1 MKKNLLKY
9 LCCPNC
15 KSDLIANKKY
25 LFCRNCKR
33 RFEINKGIVNML
45 PNLNKEIELSVR
57 KWDKLYKKQFRNKT
71 YYRDYENYMKMYYE
85 DTYRQLNETKKIN
98 NSIVYLEIG
107 CGPFFLG
114 QKLAK
119 KCRLIIGIDF
129 ALSGLRIARKMLEEK
144 GFKNYLLIQG
154 DILRMPIKENS
165 INLVYGG
172 GVIEHFENTQKSVD
186 EIYRVLRKK
195 GVSFNTVPLLNLG
208 ALTYRQIW
216 GHIPNFPLLKEI
228 AEFIHIKLLKGRHMT
243 FGYEMSF
250 LRSTLVKIHMN
261 AGFRKVIVDKFEV
274 NLSFEFIP
282 GLVRKPFIWLAENS
296 SLFWPVVKVIGL
308 K

>member
-1 MKKNLLKY
+1 MSLLKY

-15 KSDLIANKKY
+15 KSGLTANKNY
-25 LFCRNCKR
+25 LFCRACKNR
-33 RFEINKGIVNML
+33 YRINKGIINML
-45 PNLNKEIELSVR
+45 PNLNKEIKLSVE
-57 KWDKLYKKQFRNKT
+57 KWDERYKKQLRNKT
-71 YYRDYENYMKMYYE
+71 YYKDYENYMKMYYE
-85 DTYRQLNETKKIN
+85 DTYRQLNKARKIKD
-98 NSIVYLEIG
+98 IVYLEIG

-114 QKLAK
+114 QKIAK
-119 KCRLIIGIDF
+119 KCKLIIGIDF
-129 ALSGLRIARKMLEEK
+129 SPSALKIAQKMLKEK
-144 GFKNYLLIQG
+144 GIKNYLLIQG
-154 DILRMPIKENS
+154 DILRMPIKDNS
-165 INLVYGG
+165 VDLVYGG

-186 EIYRVLRKK
+186 EIYRVLRKN

-216 GHIPNFPLLKEI
+216 GHIPNLPLLKGI
-228 AEFIHIKLLKGRHMT
+228 TEFIHIKLLKGRHMT

-250 LRSTLVKIHMN
+250 LSSALNKMHMN

-282 GLVRKPFIWLAENS
+282 ALLRRPLIWLAKNS
-296 SLFWPVVKVIGL
+296 KLFWPVVKVTGL